1 MNATDVPPVANP
13 RVLGG
18 RLILEDRV
26 IEDGVVAI
34 DGSRLSYVGPAAGW
48 TGEPAQPAGTMA
60 PGFVDIHCHGGG
72 GHTVTTGDP
81 ADVADVGLHHLRHG
95 TTAMLASLVSAP
107 DAAIEAGVLA
117 IAEVAESGASVLGS
131 HLEGPFIGRDHRGA
145 HDPAHLRAPDL
156 AAMKRWLASGRGTVR
171 MVTLAPELPGSEAL
185 SDLVAGAG
193 CLVALGHTDADA
205 ATFGA
210 ALAGDSVSV
219 VTHLFNGMA
228 PMHHREPGPVAA
240 SLAALAAGDAHVE
253 LIADGTHLADGIIAL
268 AFTLD
273 PGDRVVLVSDAM
285 GAAGMDD
292 GDYELGTT
300 TVRVIDGT
308 AWTTTE
314 PPSIA
319 GSTVH
324 LSDVVRRCIT
334 ETGIDPVRVI
344 RAATATPARLLGLSD
359 RGRLATGL
367 RADLVTLDEAWRV
380 TGVLRGGQPLS

>member
-1 MNATDVPPVANP
+1 
-13 RVLGG
+13 
-18 RLILEDRV
+18 
-26 IEDGVVAI
+26 
-34 DGSRLSYVGPAAGW
+34 
-48 TGEPAQPAGTMA
+48 
-60 PGFVDIHCHGGG
+60 
-72 GHTVTTGDP
+72 
-81 ADVADVGLHHLRHG
+81 
-95 TTAMLASLVSAP
+95 
-107 DAAIEAGVLA
+107 
-117 IAEVAESGASVLGS
+117 
-131 HLEGPFIGRDHRGA
+131 
-145 HDPAHLRAPDL
+145 
-156 AAMKRWLASGRGTVR
+156 MKRWLASGHGTVR

-253 LIADGTHLADGIIAL
+253 LIADGTHLADGTIAL
-268 AFTLD
+268 AFALD

-324 LSDVVRRCIT
+324 LADVVRRCIT
-334 ETGIDPVRVI
+334 ETGIDPVRVV
-344 RAATATPARLLGLSD
+344 RAATAHPGAAPRTERPRSARNRPPRRPRD
-359 RGRLATGL
+359 PRRRLAGRPASFEAGSRSRDRDGDTEPRL
-367 RADLVTLDEAWRV
+367 RHH
-380 TGVLRGGQPLS
+380 LRDPGAGPG